1 MTEYYTRIQ
10 YPYNG
15 DTDIFSIPFS
25 YRDQSYIKVEI
36 TDSIGIIT
44 AYAIDTDFEFINQ
57 NQIRLKTLPDIGSTI
72 EIYRDSKKDK
82 REEDFSNG
90 EVYIHELNNSF
101 NQDFDISQEAFDLA
115 TKSITESRNTIA
127 TANDAY
133 DLSVAA
139 RDDAAEA
146 LGIADTANNTAA
158 QANTTAEAADTKA
171 DQAVAEVTAAVARV
185 TAAET
190 AVAQKANI
198 DGSNLVV
205 ADVLRVLGFRDEDL
219 NLDLSDLATK
229 GETAE
234 LRLQLA
240 PLDVG
245 TSGTYVLK
253 VNGVDLAR
261 ADLSN
266 VDISGFVGTNATNA
280 DAESFRSLVG
290 MPEVESNITGLQ
302 TEVAST
308 GSNVAAIASRV
319 TVLENDDVQALC
331 YAPQTIIAGATGDLP
346 DGWTLE
352 DCDAPAAHIYSS
364 GTNELTIVAGLQ
376 VAAGYEGQVY
386 VSEALTEDATL
397 DISDL
402 ISGTEGTAWIYA
414 DVGTD
419 GSLAFGFT
427 EDEPVIGLQYAKNYD
442 SILSVFSSNT
452 LSGVGTVSASSLYS
466 TTYDVYKAFTQTVDS
481 YSDCWLSANSATT
494 GWLRFVGVSTLDDYV
509 AVGYRIA
516 VYTPGDA
523 PLNWAF
529 LIGSGE
535 TPDTTVDSQASI
547 IGWTQ
552 GVLKTF
558 IFDTPVDGAD
568 IQSFELNITA
578 SQSGAGNMQIGR
590 LELLYAH
597 KSDFYNTAK
606 QAHYDS
612 EGNAIRRVYLGS
624 VDVVDG
630 AIEDITNYQHGTEY
644 TEIINDNEDVT
655 INSIYYPKKRYLGS
669 CYPTARVFVEKHW
682 GRTGF
687 FSYSGF
693 SVGVRVWSTG
703 ESLSVHTA
711 LAYLTHVQ
719 NTALATFTTYVTS
732 APCKITVKRGY

>member
-1 MTEYYTRIQ
+1 MSDIEYYSITEYTYDGTTQ
-10 YPYNG
+10 
-15 DTDIFSIPFS
+15 IFSIGFD
-25 YRDQSYIKVEI
+25 YRDESNVIVEVTA
-36 TDSIGIIT
+36 TDGT
-44 AYAIDTDFEFINQ
+44 VTEYVQDTDYEFLNSS
-57 NQIRLKTLPDIGSTI
+57 QITLITIPEVDSTI
-72 EIYRDSKKDK
+72 EIHRETK
-82 REEDFSNG
+82 RNAREVAFSTG
-90 EVYIHELNNSF
+90 AIFPHELDNDSDQHF
-101 NQDFDISQEAFDLA
+101 KVSQEAIDLA
-115 TKSITESRNTIA
+115 NKSLINSTATAATAEEALTKSEQAIA
-127 TANDAY
+127 N
-133 DLSVAA
+133 S
-139 RDDAAEA
+139 AEA
-146 LGIADTANNTAA
+146 LSITSNMQESVDSAAVAA
-158 QANTTAEAADTKA
+158 QEAAAATAEAISL
-171 DQAVAEVTAAVARV
+171 AENSTH
-185 TAAET
+185 THIN
-190 AVAQKANI
+190 K
-198 DGSNLVV
+198 DS
-205 ADVLRVLGFRDEDL
+205 
-219 NLDLSDLATK
+219 LDLIDCTGGSFKYDDI
-229 GETAE
+229 E
-234 LRLQLA
+234 
-240 PLDVG
+240 
-245 TSGTYVLK
+245 
-253 VNGVDLAR
+253 LAR
-261 ADLSN
+261 ADLGN
-266 VDISGFVGTNATNA
+266 VDTSVFVGTDGANA

-290 MPEVESNITGLQ
+290 MSEVESDITGLQ

-308 GSNVAAIASRV
+308 GSNVAAIVSRV

-352 DCDAPAAHIYSS
+352 DCDAPAAHIFSS
-364 GTNELTIVAGLQ
+364 GTSELTILAGLQ

-386 VSEALTEDATL
+386 VSDALAADTTL
-397 DISDL
+397 DISAC
-402 ISGTEGTAWIYA
+402 TEGTAWIYA

-427 EDEPVIGLQYAKNYD
+427 EDQPIIGLQYIDSYD
-442 SILSVFSSNT
+442 SIIPVFSSNM

-529 LIGSGE
+529 IIGSGE
-535 TPDTTVDSQASI
+535 TPDTTVDSQTSI
-547 IGWTQ
+547 TGWTQ
-552 GVLKTF
+552 GILKTF
-558 IFDTPVDGAD
+558 IFDTPVDGTD
-568 IQSFELNITA
+568 IRSFELNIIA

-597 KSDFYNTAK
+597 KSDFYNTAE
-606 QAHYDS
+606 QSHYDS
-612 EGNAIRRVYLGS
+612 DGNPIRRVYIGS